1 MYGVYTKETA
11 DAIYQW
17 YKSQVRN
24 VGDNPSKA
32 NWVDTWY
39 FVKLVEDLNAATDPE
54 TGYTQALANAIKY
67 TNSDDSLDRSEL
79 TTEELQITVTNR
91 STSFSGK
98 EGDYLWV
105 VKPHDLAEFIPLVP
119 AGGGDY
125 FWFTVNSLVCPGED
139 EINFPDGGLIV
150 TATYSPTGTF
160 PRGREDDGTYF
171 VYDYMGILDYS
182 IDAVDNINGSKGRCS
197 WGAEIGTTDF
207 MWILDSI
214 MVNPSC
220 A

>member
-39 FVKLVEDLNAATDPE
+39 FVKLVEDLDIATDPE
-54 TGYTQALANAIKY
+54 TGYTQALANVIKY
-67 TNSDDSLDRSEL
+67 TNTDDSLDRSEL

-91 STSFSGK
+91 STSFSGT

-119 AGGGDY
+119 SGGGGGGCDACCTSVPTGNMLHPDLASG
-125 FWFTVNSLVCPGED
+125 FNETTRDWIAQSACGGAIDSVTIPNASGSLRLVWSGGTPTLTYED
-139 EINFPDGGLIV
+139 TDDTYVYEITDECTILEPDGKI
-150 TATYSPTGTF
+150 
-160 PRGREDDGTYF
+160 GRAH
-171 VYDYMGILDYS
+171 V
-182 IDAVDNINGSKGRCS
+182 
-197 WGAEIGTTDF
+197 
-207 MWILDSI
+207 
-214 MVNPSC
+214 
-220 A
+220 